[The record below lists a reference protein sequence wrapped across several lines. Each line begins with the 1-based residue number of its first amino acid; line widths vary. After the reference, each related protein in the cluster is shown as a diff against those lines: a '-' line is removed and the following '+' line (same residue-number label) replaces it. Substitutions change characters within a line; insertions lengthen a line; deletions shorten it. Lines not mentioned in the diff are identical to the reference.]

1 VTSAP
6 ATPSPAPAPTAA
18 PQPGAASPGVEAGL
32 IELVKVLQKLERPDL
47 AQRATAAAA
56 RLKRPNT
63 VVCVVGEFKQGK
75 SSLVNGLLG
84 RTICPVDDDL
94 ATSAI
99 TLVRYGDE
107 ASASVRRRGEDGAA
121 ATNVAVPIESLSDW
135 VSESGNPRNEK
146 QVERVEITVPSPLL
160 KQGLVVVDTPGMGGL
175 GAGHA
180 AATLAFLPFADGL
193 VFVSDASAE
202 LSAPEVEFLR
212 RATELCPTVLFAL
225 TKIDLYPQWQR
236 IADLDR
242 GHLDRQGLRI
252 PTVAISSVVRSEALA
267 RKDKELNERSQF
279 PVLVKELG
287 DKVVA
292 PAKAGAAERS
302 ASEARSIATMVR
314 SGLEAEKSVLG
325 DPAATK
331 AALER
336 LEAAKQRLEHLR
348 GPGARWST
356 IVSDRT
362 ADLSNNVMFDFRAGM
377 RQISRNMDE
386 VIESL
391 SKGDAWDDMV
401 HDLQSD
407 VADEVTRAF
416 VALEEG
422 RVAIRDEVV
431 ETLGEENLQVDLG
444 PGSDMNWFDVSDL
457 WQGKALDAETTG
469 RKKAM
474 TQGLTGI
481 RGAQGGI
488 MMFGMMGQFLPAAA
502 GALIATNPVLLGIG
516 ALFGGMGLSEDR
528 KRKVQMRRQ
537 TARTQVRQFLDDVQ
551 FEVTNQLTGI
561 VRDVQRELRDEF
573 TARLGELQRTYT
585 DAAKSA
591 QEDAQRTQSE
601 RSQRG
606 SELDQSIAML
616 KKVEAALGA
625 GR

>member
-252 PTVAISSVVRSEALA
+252 PTVAVSSVVRSEALA